1 MVNMIRL
8 SLSRE
13 VEGKRPDETR
23 QPAKLLALQWCQLRQ
38 KAKYLS
44 FLRDEDKTFAKKVL
58 PLLFRRGFKFFSI
71 FKKNKEFLFYLKGGK
86 KANEKT
92 IYIRI
97 SNRRSS

>member
-1 MVNMIRL
+1 MPFCFVNINEANLKIEYCKYMRSL

-44 FLRDEDKTFAKKVL
+44 FLRDEDKTFAKES
-58 PLLFRRGFKFFSI
+58 FASSFQ
-71 FKKNKEFLFYLKGGK
+71 KGL
-86 KANEKT
+86 
-92 IYIRI
+92 
-97 SNRRSS
+97 